1 MQRKLTAILD
11 ADVVGW
17 SRLSQSDEAGT
28 LERLKRHRTQ
38 ILDRLMA
45 EHGGR
50 VVKLLGDGTLAEFP
64 SVVAAVTCSL
74 AIQDAM
80 SRTER
85 ELDEDRRIRFRI
97 GVNLGDVMIE
107 GDDIYG
113 EGVNVAARLQTLA
126 SPEGVCISKTV
137 RDHIEHKMAC
147 TFEDLGEHVVKNHE
161 TPIHAFAVR
170 AAKRD
175 KSEDRKAEEPR
186 KLSICVLPFANMS
199 GDVEQEYFS
208 DGISEDIITDL
219 SKVSAL
225 AVISRN
231 SAFQYKG
238 KHIDL
243 PKVARELKVS
253 HVLEGSV
260 RKAGGKVRITAQ
272 LIDGAS
278 NDHIWAER
286 YDRDLNDIFALQDE
300 ISEAIVKALKLK
312 LLPEEKKAIERRG
325 TNSVEAYNFY
335 LMARQYAVEG
345 NIGDRRRTEAIIR
358 LCSRAIE
365 IDAGYAGAWALI
377 AQVQMHE
384 RQLYGGKSDGGLA
397 AAEKA
402 LALDPHLADTHAVKA
417 RVLFEDGH
425 AEEAA
430 AEIALA
436 LRLDPEAWEVNR
448 QAALLSFR
456 QHRLEDA
463 ARYFEKAMALADTD
477 FNSPAMLKT
486 CHSALGNAE
495 EARRAAKITVERTE
509 RVITQDRS
517 NGAALAHGVNALA
530 VLGQAERAREW
541 IARGLLVDPDNMN
554 MRYNFVCA
562 LAAYLKDSDGALD
575 MLETVLEK
583 IAPGLFNHAK
593 ADPDLD
599 SLRAH
604 PRFKAMLDAAGSR
617 LAAEGGAST

>member
-17 SRLSQSDEAGT
+17 SRLSQTDEAGT
-28 LERLKRHRTQ
+28 LERLKRHRAQ
-38 ILDRLMA
+38 ILDPLMA

-50 VVKLLGDGTLAEFP
+50 VVKLIGDGTLAEFP

-80 SRTER
+80 SRTET
-85 ELDEDRRIRFRI
+85 ELDADQRIRFRI

-147 TFEDLGEHVVKNHE
+147 AFEDLGEHVVKNHE
-161 TPIHAFAVR
+161 NPIHAFAVH
-170 AAKRD
+170 AAERSKPEE
-175 KSEDRKAEEPR
+175 KTVEEPR

-225 AVISRN
+225 EVCARN
-231 SAFQYKG
+231 SAFTFKG
-238 KHIDL
+238 KSVKV
-243 PKVARELKVS
+243 PQVARELNVS

-272 LIDGAS
+272 LIDGVS
-278 NDHIWAER
+278 GNHVWAER

-325 TNSVEAYNFY
+325 TNSVEAYNLY
-335 LMARQYAVEG
+335 LMARQYFVEG
-345 NIGDRRRTEAIIR
+345 NYGDRRRTEAIIR

-377 AQVQMHE
+377 AEARMYE
-384 RQLYGGKSDGGLA
+384 RALLGVKGDGALA

-402 LALDPHLADTHAVKA
+402 LALDPNLADAHAIRA

-425 AEEAA
+425 TDEAA

-436 LRLDPEAWEVNR
+436 LRLDPEAREVNVN
-448 QAALLSFR
+448 AGTLSFR
-456 QHRLEDA
+456 QQRLEDA
-463 ARYFEKAMALADTD
+463 ARYFEKSTVLADTD
-477 FNSPAMLKT
+477 FSSPGMLIT
-486 CHSALGNAE
+486 CYTALGNAE
-495 EARRAAKITVERTE
+495 AARRAARITVERAE
-509 RVITQDRS
+509 KVVAQDRS
-517 NGAALAHGVNALA
+517 NGLALAWGANGLA
-530 VLGQAERAREW
+530 VLGQAERAKEW
-541 IARGLLVDPDNMN
+541 VARALLIDPDNLS
-554 MRYNFVCA
+554 MRYNFACA
-562 LAAYLKDSDGALD
+562 LAAHLKDTDAAFD
-575 MLETVLEK
+575 MLETVLEM
-583 IAPGLFNHAK
+583 ASLGLLHHVK
-593 ADPDLD
+593 VDPDLD
-599 SLRAH
+599 TLRDH
-604 PRFKAMLDAAGSR
+604 PRYKAMMEAAETR
-617 LAAEGGAST
+617 LAGDEKK